1 MSFKTVSKDES
12 ARGAFKDAS
21 DGVVDLQQIVWVNL
35 TQDEEKPIEWLQ
47 NGAPDEKH
55 RMLGA

>member
-21 DGVVDLQQIVWVNL
+21 DRVVDLQQIVWVNP
-35 TQDEEKPIEWLQ
+35 TQDEETPIDWLQ
-47 NGAPDEKH
+47 NGARAEAH